1 MKRILAGT
9 APAANEKD
17 LTMTSATP
25 SFDDGLNRLEAL
37 VQQLESGSLSLED
50 ALARFEEGVQLSQ
63 ALQKQLAEA
72 QRRVEVLK
80 AGLGGEYRAE
90 PVDEAKG
97 PR

>member
-1 MKRILAGT
+1 M
-9 APAANEKD
+9 
-17 LTMTSATP
+17 SAQP
-25 SFDDGLNRLEAL
+25 SFDDGLDRLEAL

-50 ALARFEEGVQLSQ
+50 ALVRFEEGVALSQ

-90 PVDEAKG
+90 PLEDG
-97 PR
+97 RGDR

>member
-1 MKRILAGT
+1 M
-9 APAANEKD
+9 
-17 LTMTSATP
+17 SAQP
-25 SFDDGLNRLEAL
+25 SFDDGLDRLETL
-37 VQQLESGSLSLED
+37 VQQLESGSLSLEE

-90 PVDEAKG
+90 PLDDPKG
-97 PR
+97 AR

>member
-1 MKRILAGT
+1 M
-9 APAANEKD
+9 
-17 LTMTSATP
+17 SAQP
-25 SFDDGLNRLEAL
+25 SFDDGLDRLEAL

-80 AGLGGEYRAE
+80 AGLGGEYRVE
-90 PVDEAKG
+90 PLDEANG
-97 PR
+97 LR

>member
-1 MKRILAGT
+1 MT
-9 APAANEKD
+9 AQ
-17 LTMTSATP
+17 P
-25 SFDDGLNRLEAL
+25 SFDDGLDRLESL

-80 AGLGGEYRAE
+80 AGLGGEYRTE
-90 PVDEAKG
+90 PLDESKG
-97 PR
+97 AR